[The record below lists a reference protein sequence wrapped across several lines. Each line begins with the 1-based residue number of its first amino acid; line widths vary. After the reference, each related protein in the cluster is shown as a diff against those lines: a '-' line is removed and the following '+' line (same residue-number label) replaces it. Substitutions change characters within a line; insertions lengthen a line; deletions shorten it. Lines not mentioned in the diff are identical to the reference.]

1 MENQVSSKSIIINQ
15 GLYLGI
21 VSILINL
28 VVYALGNH
36 LQPHWSVSVIFF
48 VVLTGFIVMGM
59 KQFKSSNGGFMSWG
73 EAVKIGVGL
82 TMISAVIVTIYN
94 QIFMNFIEP
103 DLMQQMSAL
112 QEQQWIDAGLSSDQ
126 IENSK
131 KMMEKF
137 QGPVISSAVGLVA
150 SAFFGFIVSA
160 IAGAVMKESAEEQY

>member
-1 MENQVSSKSIIINQ
+1 MENQVSSKSIILNQ

-36 LQPHWSVSVIFF
+36 LQPHWSVSILFF
-48 VVLTGFIVMGM
+48 VALTGFIVMGM
-59 KQFKSSNGGFMSWG
+59 KQFKSGNGGFMSWG

-103 DLMQQMSAL
+103 DLV
-112 QEQQWIDAGLSSDQ
+112 QQWIDAGLSSDQ
-126 IENSK
+126 IETSK
-131 KMMEKF
+131 EMMEKF
-137 QGPVISSAVGLVA
+137 QGPIITSAAGLLV
-150 SAFFGFIVSA
+150 SAIFGFIVSA
-160 IAGAVMKESAEEQY
+160 IAGAIMKESAEDQY

>member
-48 VVLTGFIVMGM
+48 VVLNGFIVMGM

>member
-112 QEQQWIDAGLSSDQ
+112 QEQQWIDAGFSSDQ
-126 IENSK
+126 IESSK
-131 KMMEKF
+131 EMMKKF

>member
-94 QIFMNFIEP
+94 QIFMYL
-103 DLMQQMSAL
+103 DT
-112 QEQQWIDAGLSSDQ
+112 
-126 IENSK
+126 
-131 KMMEKF
+131 
-137 QGPVISSAVGLVA
+137 
-150 SAFFGFIVSA
+150 
-160 IAGAVMKESAEEQY
+160 

>member
-1 MENQVSSKSIIINQ
+1 
-15 GLYLGI
+15 
-21 VSILINL
+21 
-28 VVYALGNH
+28 
-36 LQPHWSVSVIFF
+36 
-48 VVLTGFIVMGM
+48 MGM